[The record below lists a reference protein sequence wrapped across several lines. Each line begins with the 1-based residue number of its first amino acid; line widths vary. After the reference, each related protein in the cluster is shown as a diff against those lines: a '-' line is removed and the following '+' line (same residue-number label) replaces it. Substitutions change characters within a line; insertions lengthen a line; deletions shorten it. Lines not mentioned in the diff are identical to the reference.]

1 MPQHA
6 EQAYIAVDVGA
17 SGGRV
22 VAGLFDGSRL
32 RLEELH
38 RFENRAVAAADGLF
52 WDVLALWSQLTD
64 GLRQAA
70 GRYGGAVR
78 SVGVDTWGVDFALLG
93 RGDVLLENPRSYRDP
108 RSDGM
113 LAHAL
118 TRVTR
123 EQIFARTGL
132 QFMPINTLYQFLS
145 LGRSRSPLLEVAE
158 SLLLIPDLF
167 HWLLTGVKANE
178 FTNATTT
185 QFFDPAG
192 GQWATD
198 LLETLD
204 LPTRLLG
211 PIAQPGTRLGP
222 LRPRVAADTGLAD
235 AAVVLPGTHDTA
247 SAVMA
252 VPAAGETT
260 NRPNWCYISSG
271 TWLLMG
277 VETLRPV
284 ITDDCLRLNFT
295 NEGGVGGTNRLLK
308 NITGLWLLQECRR
321 VWQAAGRDYGWE
333 QLNQMADAA
342 PRLATL
348 VNPEDAAFQSPGDMP
363 RAIQAF
369 CQRTGQ
375 PCPESEGAVVRTA
388 IESVALRCRWVLE
401 GLERLI
407 GGAIETIHIVGGGAH
422 NRRLCQATADA
433 CGRLVLAGPGEATAI
448 GNLLVQAI
456 AGGAVGSIG
465 EARLLVRDS
474 FPLTSYEPRDT
485 AEWGEAYQRFL
496 ALAI

>member
-1 MPQHA
+1 MASRTMTEHAA

-38 RFENRAVAAADGLF
+38 RFENRAVAADDGLF

-70 GRYGGAVR
+70 SRYGGAVR

-93 RGDVLLENPRSYRDP
+93 RGDILLENPRSYRDP

-118 TRVTR
+118 TLVSR

-145 LGRSRSPLLEVAE
+145 LGVSRSPLLEVAE
-158 SLLLIPDLF
+158 SLLLMPDLF
-167 HWLLTGVKANE
+167 HWLLTGEKANE

-185 QFFDPAG
+185 QFFDPAR

-222 LRPRVAADTGLAD
+222 LRPRVAADTGLTQ

-260 NRPNWCYISSG
+260 DRPNWCYISSG

-277 VETLRPV
+277 VETSRPV

-321 VWQAAGRDYGWE
+321 IWQTAGRNYSWE
-333 QLNQMADAA
+333 ELNRLADAA

-348 VNPEDAAFQSPGDMP
+348 VNPDDAAFQAPGDMP
-363 RAIQAF
+363 RAIQVF

-375 PCPESEGAVVRTA
+375 PCPETDGAVVRTA
-388 IESVALRCRWVLE
+388 LESVALRCRWVLE

-407 GGAIETIHIVGGGAH
+407 GGSIQTIHIVGGGACWPARA
-422 NRRLCQATADA
+422 RR
-433 CGRLVLAGPGEATAI
+433 RP
-448 GNLLVQAI
+448 
-456 AGGAVGSIG
+456 
-465 EARLLVRDS
+465 
-474 FPLTSYEPRDT
+474 
-485 AEWGEAYQRFL
+485 
-496 ALAI
+496 LAICWCKRSPAGRSDRSARRALSYAKAFRWRPTSRAIRPSGAKRTSGS

>member
-1 MPQHA
+1 MT
-6 EQAYIAVDVGA
+6 EQAYAAIDVGA

-38 RFENRAVAAADGLF
+38 RFDNRAVAAGDGLF

-64 GLRQAA
+64 GLRLAA
-70 GRYGGAVR
+70 ARYGRAVR

-118 TRVTR
+118 TKVTR

-145 LGRSRSPLLEVAE
+145 LGVTRSPLLEVAE
-158 SLLLIPDLF
+158 SLLLMPDLF

-185 QFFDPAG
+185 QFFDAAR

-198 LLETLD
+198 LLETLG

-211 PIAQPGTRLGP
+211 PIVQPGTRLGS
-222 LRPRVAADTGLAD
+222 LRPRVAADTGLRD

-252 VPAAGETT
+252 VPADGETT
-260 NRPNWCYISSG
+260 ERPNWCYISSG

-284 ITDDCLRLNFT
+284 ITDECLRLNFT
-295 NEGGVGGTNRLLK
+295 NEGGVDGTNRLLK

-321 VWQAAGRDYGWE
+321 VWQTAGRDYGWE
-333 QLNQMADAA
+333 ELNRLADAA
-342 PRLATL
+342 PRLQTL
-348 VNPEDAAFQSPGDMP
+348 VNPDDAAFQSPGDMP
-363 RAIQAF
+363 SAIQEF
-369 CQRTGQ
+369 CRRTGQ
-375 PCPESEGAVVRTA
+375 RCPESDGQVVRTA
-388 IESVALRCRWVLE
+388 IESVALKCRWVLE

-407 GGAIETIHIVGGGAH
+407 GGTIDTMHIVGGGAH

-433 CGRLVLAGPGEATAI
+433 CGRPVLAGPSEATAI
-448 GNLLVQAI
+448 GNLMVQAI
-456 AGGAVGSIG
+456 ASGAVGSIG
-465 EARLLVRDS
+465 EARAIIRES
-474 FPLTSYEPRDT
+474 FPLTRYEPCDT
-485 AEWGEAYQRFL
+485 AEWNDAYQRFL
-496 ALAI
+496 PLAV